1 MAIIRIR
8 SRPMSPELYDEA
20 VAMTD
25 LEHDHPL
32 GLIMHG
38 ACEVDGQVQV
48 VQVWDSEEYALRF
61 DAERLEPAL
70 AEIGAPLDSESSVC
84 ELRQLVTP

>member
-1 MAIIRIR
+1 VAIIRIR

-20 VAMTD
+20 VAMMD

-38 ACEVDGQVQV
+38 ACEVDGRVQV

-70 AEIGAPLDSESSVC
+70 AAIGAPLDSESSLC